1 MDGIDLN
8 NKKEELESLVA
19 AVKEGD
25 KDAFSKIYDIMINP
39 IYRYVFYRVKERDA
53 EDLVENVFVKV
64 WVNIHSYKSRPN
76 KTFSAWVFRIA
87 HNLVVDYYRKAKSQ
101 EVAEL
106 SPQIPDTR
114 REHNPIH
121 SATQM
126 LDNRNLK
133 MALKALKKPYQ
144 DVVVYKFINGFSN
157 EEIAQIMKRS
167 EGSVRILQFRA
178 LKILKDELHSLGI
191 KYSF

>member
-1 MDGIDLN
+1 MDGIDLS
-8 NKKEELESLVA
+8 NKREELEGLVA
-19 AVKEGD
+19 AIKEGD
-25 KDAFSKIYDIMINP
+25 KDAFSKIYDILINP
-39 IYRYVFYRVKERDA
+39 IYRYVFYRVKERDT

-87 HNLVVDYYRKAKSQ
+87 HNIVVDYYRKAKSL
-101 EVAEL
+101 EVSEL
-106 SPQIPDTR
+106 SPQIPDAR

-121 SATQM
+121 AASQM
-126 LDNRNLK
+126 LDNQNLK
-133 MALKALKKPYQ
+133 TALKVLKKPYQ
-144 DVVVYKFINGFSN
+144 DVIVYKFINGFSN
-157 EEIAQIMKRS
+157 AEIAQIMKRS